1 MPLIVRILSIEEY
14 RGYDSSVYCFEE
26 NSQYAFYS
34 EFAHDIESNYY
45 GAIPRFIFIQ
55 AFKDKIIKRYQKGP
69 ALSFYSKMI
78 NFCLDLAMTPVVK
91 EKMFLSG
98 KNKLK
103 LQIWQ
108 FLLIFEPE
116 LLL

>member
-1 MPLIVRILSIEEY
+1 MMPLIVRILSIEEY

-78 NFCLDLAMTPVVK
+78 NFCLDLAM
-91 EKMFLSG
+91 FLSG